1 MSPNASELFPVVTVS
16 QITSQIKDLLDLK
29 FADVWVSGEVIN
41 CKPASSGHVYFTL
54 TDSQATLSAVVFKY
68 QARFMLT
75 SPYALKNGDKVT
87 CHGRIDLYEP
97 HGAYKL
103 VVDQLK
109 SDGLGDLLQRLEELK
124 RKLASEG
131 LFDPQN
137 RVPLPRFPRCVGLVT
152 GGKSAA
158 VEDMKRILLER
169 WPCRVKVYPALV
181 QGDQAAA
188 DVVRGIQML
197 DADADVEV
205 IIVGRGGGAF
215 EELLPFSDERVVR
228 AVAAC
233 KTPIVSAVGHEVDN
247 PLCDLAA
254 DVRAPTPT
262 AAAQMVV
269 PDQADIRAGLDG
281 VQEKLDLLLDRR
293 LARFEEQLTE
303 CRNRLDNGSQR
314 TLEQKRRVLLEL
326 ENRLVVEHPKRR
338 LELTAQRV
346 AGLRT
351 RLDETLGRY
360 MEKRTQRLGQMEQL
374 LESLGPHSMM
384 KRGYCLVRGAQGT
397 PITSVQQVAVGS
409 SVDVVM
415 GDGVLGARVDSV
427 SASDGRGKPA

>member
-1 MSPNASELFPVVTVS
+1 MSPTPQELFPVVTVS
-16 QITSQIKDLLDLK
+16 QLTAQIKELLDAS
-29 FADVWVSGEVIN
+29 FASVWVSGEVIN

-75 SPYALKNGDKVT
+75 SPYSLKNGDRVT

-124 RKLASEG
+124 RKLLAEG
-131 LFDPQN
+131 LFDPE
-137 RVPLPRFPRCVGLVT
+137 RKVALPRYPRCVGLVT

-169 WPCRVKVYPALV
+169 WPCHVKVYPALV

-188 DVVRGIQML
+188 DVVRGIALL
-197 DADADVEV
+197 DADPEVEV

-228 AVAAC
+228 AVAQC
-233 KTPIVSAVGHEVDN
+233 VTPIVSAVGHEVDN

-269 PDQADIRAGLDG
+269 PDQAEIRAGLEG
-281 VQEKLDLLLDRR
+281 VREKLDLLVDRR
-293 LARFEEQLTE
+293 LSRCTEQVTDL
-303 CRNRLDNGSQR
+303 RNRLDSGSDR
-314 TLEQKRRVLLEL
+314 LLEQRHRVLLTL
-326 ENRLVVEHPKRR
+326 ENRLTAQHPRRR
-338 LELTAQRV
+338 LDAMQQQV
-346 AGLRT
+346 ANLRT
-351 RLDETLGRY
+351 RMEEALAFGMERRTQHLAQLGRLLETLGP
-360 MEKRTQRLGQMEQL
+360 T
-374 LESLGPHSMM
+374 SMM
-384 KRGYCLVRGAQGT
+384 KRGYSLVRTAQGV
-397 PITSVQQVAVGS
+397 PITSVDQVQAGD

-415 GDGVLGARVDSV
+415 ADGVLGTAVQRIS
-427 SASDGRGKPA
+427 KQTP